1 MTTWK
6 FFAAWLL
13 FLTLCIVLSYVW
25 AWLRSAETPF
35 NRALDQAFAGPR
47 RMLEYA
53 ILMGLALLITWGAWA
68 VARPWWTEPAAPRGT
83 EKPVI
88 IKLDPNARL

>member
-13 FLTLCIVLSYVW
+13 FLTLCIVLSYIW
-25 AWLRSAETPF
+25 AWVRSGENPI
-35 NRALDQAFAGPR
+35 NRSLDRAFAERR

-53 ILMGLALLITWGAWA
+53 LLMGVAASITWCAWV
-68 VARPWWTEPAAPRGT
+68 VASPWWVEPVAPIGKD
-83 EKPVI
+83 KPLV
-88 IKLDPNARL
+88 IKLDPNAR

>member
-13 FLTLCIVLSYVW
+13 FLTLCIVLSYIW
-25 AWLRSAETPF
+25 AWVRSGENPI
-35 NRALDQAFAGPR
+35 NRSLDRAFAERR

-53 ILMGLALLITWGAWA
+53 LLMGVAALITWCAWA
-68 VARPWWTEPAAPRGT
+68 AASPWWVEPVAPIGKD
-83 EKPVI
+83 KPVI
-88 IKLDPNARL
+88 IKLDPNAR

>member
-13 FLTLCIVLSYVW
+13 FLTLCIVLSYIW
-25 AWLRSAETPF
+25 ARVRSGENAI
-35 NRALDQAFAGPR
+35 NRSLDRAFAERR

-53 ILMGLALLITWGAWA
+53 LLMGVAALITWGAWA
-68 VARPWWTEPAAPRGT
+68 VASPWWVEPVAPIGKD
-83 EKPVI
+83 KPVI
-88 IKLDPNARL
+88 IKLDPNAR